1 MRRIK
6 ATLRQ
11 PGDNLGYV
19 KAAVHAYIYMLAR
32 SKDDI
37 SSYSPSF
44 FAREVV
50 SGPDAVV
57 SCKGVPRALE
67 VLSMHQL
74 DCFLKR
80 TYHSCINHTSFEC
93 SIQIS
98 IQQHLH
104 GLVVCIFY

>member
-1 MRRIK
+1 MRRTK

-19 KAAVHAYIYMLAR
+19 KVAVHAYVYMLAR
-32 SKDDI
+32 STDEI

-57 SCKGVPRALE
+57 S
-67 VLSMHQL
+67 SN
-74 DCFLKR
+74 
-80 TYHSCINHTSFEC
+80 CILRCHK
-93 SIQIS
+93 
-98 IQQHLH
+98 
-104 GLVVCIFY
+104 